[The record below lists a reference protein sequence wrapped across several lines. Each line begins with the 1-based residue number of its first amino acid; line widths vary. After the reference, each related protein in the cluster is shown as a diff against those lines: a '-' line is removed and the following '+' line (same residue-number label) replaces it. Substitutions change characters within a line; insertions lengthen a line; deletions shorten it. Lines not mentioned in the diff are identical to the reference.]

1 MTKQGL
7 EQIFKSKFNTP
18 SHFFKAP
25 GRINLI
31 GEHTDY
37 NDGFVLPAGIDKF
50 CGIAIAPSPKKS
62 FQIVAADLNDEISF
76 ENIPDQPASSHW
88 VNYIWG
94 VIHAFK
100 KRGFTIPAFNAVI
113 QSDIPVGAGLS
124 SSAALEVVFAKAFNV
139 LFQCGLTDIDLT
151 WIAKEAENNF
161 VGLQCGIMDMFASVH
176 AKKNHAIKLDCRNLE
191 YEYVPMNLASNKI
204 LLIDTCVKHELAS
217 SEYNQRRLE
226 CESAVSKMKQ
236 NGIIIHSLRDASIEQ
251 VYEMKSKMSDDEF
264 KRAKYVVE
272 ENNRLHQFV
281 DATSKSNM
289 SAAGALLYASHEGL
303 KHDYEVSCP
312 ELDFLVETVKSL
324 NGVWGGRLM
333 GGGFGGCTINLVETE
348 KMEEI
353 KSNITAAYHKQF
365 RVSPKYYIASTG
377 DGACEF

>member
-7 EQIFKSKFNTP
+7 EQIFTSKFNSSP
-18 SHFFKAP
+18 HFFKAP

-37 NDGFVLPAGIDKF
+37 NEGFVLPAGIDKY
-50 CGIAIAPSPKKS
+50 CGIAISPSLKKS
-62 FQIVAADLNDEISF
+62 SYIVAADLNEEISF

-100 KRGFTIPAFNAVI
+100 KRGFIIPPFNAVI
-113 QSDIPVGAGLS
+113 QSDVPVGAGLS

-139 LFQCGLTDIDLT
+139 LFQFGLSDIELT

-176 AKKNHAIKLDCRNLE
+176 AKKDCAIKLDCRSLE
-191 YEYVPMNLASNKI
+191 FEYVPMNLASNKI
-204 LLIDTCVKHELAS
+204 LLIDTCLKHELAS
-217 SEYNQRRLE
+217 SEYNQRRFE

-236 NGIIIHSLRDASIEQ
+236 NGMKIYSLRDVVIEQ
-251 VYEMKSKMSDDEF
+251 VYEMKSSLSDDEF
-264 KRAKYVVE
+264 KRARYVVE

-281 DATSKSNM
+281 DAIAKCNWSV
-289 SAAGALLYASHEGL
+289 AGELLYASHDGL
-303 KHDYEVSCP
+303 KQDYEVSCP
-312 ELDFLVETVKSL
+312 ELDFLVENIKRLS
-324 NGVWGGRLM
+324 GVWGGRLM
-333 GGGFGGCTINLVETE
+333 GGGFGGCTINLVESE
-348 KMEEI
+348 KMEELTSI
-353 KSNITAAYHKQF
+353 ITAAYHKQF
-365 RVSPKYYIASTG
+365 GVSPKYYIASTG